1 MMLPLFLLITNI
13 VGLLLIAPILDGI
26 ERKIKARLQCRRG
39 PPVLQTWYDLLK
51 LFRRPSI
58 VTEEY
63 SLPYIISPYIVL
75 ANIIFALTL
84 LPSITRVSLSFY
96 GDIIVLTYLIASSS
110 IFMAIGSIS
119 SGSVFATIGANRE
132 ISIATLSKLLIALV
146 LASFVILKGS
156 LTLEKLFPIIPPYT
170 ISAILAIVLFAILAY
185 IESYKLPFDIP
196 EAEPEIIDG
205 ILVEYSGKS
214 LGVLKYSTY
223 LKRVLLFTIL
233 IDLVLPR
240 NLPPIISS
248 LAYIASLIFVSV
260 LYVTVETYFGRLRI
274 DQALKFMKT
283 LIPILLMVIVIAYFH
298 I

>member
-1 MMLPLFLLITNI
+1 
-13 VGLLLIAPILDGI
+13 
-26 ERKIKARLQCRRG
+26 
-39 PPVLQTWYDLLK
+39 LLK

-63 SLPYIISPYIVL
+63 SLPYIISPYIVF

-110 IFMAIGSIS
+110 IFIAIGSIS

>member
-1 MMLPLFLLITNI
+1 M
-13 VGLLLIAPILDGI
+13 
-26 ERKIKARLQCRRG
+26 
-39 PPVLQTWYDLLK
+39 
-51 LFRRPSI
+51 
-58 VTEEY
+58 
-63 SLPYIISPYIVL
+63 
-75 ANIIFALTL
+75 
-84 LPSITRVSLSFY
+84 
-96 GDIIVLTYLIASSS
+96 
-110 IFMAIGSIS
+110 
-119 SGSVFATIGANRE
+119 
-132 ISIATLSKLLIALV
+132 SKLLIALV

-214 LGVLKYSTY
+214 LGVLKYSMY

-248 LAYIASLIFVSV
+248 LAYIASLIFVSI
-260 LYVTVETYFGRLRI
+260 LYVTIETYFGRLRI

-283 LIPILLMVIVIAYFH
+283 LIPILLVVIVIAYFH

>member
-1 MMLPLFLLITNI
+1 MIAQLLVLTNI
-13 VGLLLIAPILDGI
+13 VGLLLITPIIDGI

-39 PPVLQTWYDLLK
+39 PPILQTWYDLLK

-63 SLPYIISPYIVL
+63 SLPYIISPYIVF
-75 ANIIFALTL
+75 ANIIFALAL

-110 IFMAIGSIS
+110 IFIAIGSIS

-146 LASFVILKGS
+146 LASFAILKGS
-156 LTLEKLFPIIPPYT
+156 LTLEKLFPIMPPYT

-214 LGVLKYSTY
+214 LGVLKYSMY
-223 LKRVLLFTIL
+223 LKRVLLFTML

-248 LAYIASLIFVSV
+248 LAYIVSLIFVSI
-260 LYVTVETYFGRLRI
+260 LFVTIETYFGRLRI

-283 LIPILLMVIVIAYFH
+283 LIPILLVVIVIAYFH

>member
-1 MMLPLFLLITNI
+1 MFTQLLVLTNI
-13 VGLLLIAPILDGI
+13 VGLLLIAPIIDGI
-26 ERKIKARLQCRRG
+26 ERKIKARLQCRKG
-39 PPVLQTWYDLLK
+39 PPILQTWYDLLK

-58 VTEEY
+58 VTKEY
-63 SLPYIISPYIVL
+63 SLPYIISPYIVF
-75 ANIIFALTL
+75 ANIIFALAL
-84 LPSITRVSLSFY
+84 LPSITGVALSFY

-110 IFMAIGSIS
+110 IFIAIGSIS

-156 LTLEKLFPIIPPYT
+156 LMLEKLFPIIPPYT

-214 LGVLKYSTY
+214 LGVLKYSMY

-248 LAYIASLIFVSV
+248 LAYIASLIFVSI
-260 LYVTVETYFGRLRI
+260 LFVTIETYFGRLRI

-283 LIPILLMVIVIAYFH
+283 LIPILLVVIVIAYFH

>member
-1 MMLPLFLLITNI
+1 MIAQLLVLTNI
-13 VGLLLIAPILDGI
+13 VGLLLITPIIDGI

-39 PPVLQTWYDLLK
+39 PPILQTWYDLLK

-63 SLPYIISPYIVL
+63 SLPYIISPYIVF
-75 ANIIFALTL
+75 ANIIFALAL
-84 LPSITRVSLSFY
+84 LPSITGVALSFY

-110 IFMAIGSIS
+110 IFIAIGSIS

-146 LASFVILKGS
+146 LASFAILKGS
-156 LTLEKLFPIIPPYT
+156 LTLEKLFPIMPPYT

-214 LGVLKYSTY
+214 LGVLKYSMY
-223 LKRVLLFTIL
+223 LKRVLLFTML

-248 LAYIASLIFVSV
+248 LAYIVSLIFVSI
-260 LYVTVETYFGRLRI
+260 LFVTIETYFGRLRI

-283 LIPILLMVIVIAYFH
+283 LIPILLVVIVIAYFH